1 MWFTPTSIGTC
12 RPGHCPG
19 YFESFALISRGP
31 DVKKCAPMPPYFL
44 YSICVLMR
52 LRTHRRTYSV
62 QCSDYIRF
70 PQQRINCGVAKS
82 CPGTPTALQAPMP
95 RPHLKNY
102 KMGQAHSQNFPH
114 IRMLCQQSLFGID
127 EPCLITKFLT
137 MWKWEWDYQTFCRP
151 EKLRALTLDRLL
163 LSPPRTSP

>member
-1 MWFTPTSIGTC
+1 MHAYART
-12 RPGHCPG
+12 
-19 YFESFALISRGP
+19 
-31 DVKKCAPMPPYFL
+31 DVC
-44 YSICVLMR
+44 
-52 LRTHRRTYSV
+52 TYSV
-62 QCSDYIRF
+62 QCSDKKTLSAIAH
-70 PQQRINCGVAKS
+70 QIGVAKS

-137 MWKWEWDYQTFCRP
+137 M
-151 EKLRALTLDRLL
+151 
-163 LSPPRTSP
+163 